1 MEKIPEDIIILQRQ
15 KCNGQNVLS
24 FGTIFCPLKLS
35 NNPKNQN
42 PKKNEKKQKQK
53 KTGDNVILHK
63 STKTY
68 DQIMYSS

>member
-24 FGTIFCPLKLS
+24 FWTIFYPLKLS

-42 PKKNEKKQKQK
+42 PKKNEKKKLEIMSFYICVQKRM
-53 KTGDNVILHK
+53 TR
-63 STKTY
+63 
-68 DQIMYSS
+68 